1 MDGGWVG
8 DDLLKAVCFDTV
20 AFQRGLKG
28 VQFFQLDSFKIK
40 LISVLFLQIADQ
52 SFVVRPPVTRHW
64 DRLSRRLPSE
74 K

>member
-28 VQFFQLDSFKIK
+28 VQ
-40 LISVLFLQIADQ
+40 LISVLFLQITDQ